1 MPDLQAKGW
10 VEGATDSVVGNA
22 KNIYGKVVG
31 DKETEA
37 KGYAQATGGD
47 AKKAANS

>member
-1 MPDLQAKGW
+1 

-22 KNIYGKVVG
+22 KNMYGKVVG

-37 KGYAQATGGD
+37 KGYAQATKGD
-47 AKKAANS
+47 TKKASNS